1 MPETYFRVRWPDGK
15 EQSCYSPSSVV
26 AEYFKPDTEY
36 PLAEFLGI
44 SESALTEASERVKQ
58 KFGYYCSSASD
69 QLQQIRQIAAGFE
82 PSDRVTVLQIH
93 N

>member
-1 MPETYFRVRWPDGK
+1 MPETYFRVRWPDGQ

-36 PLAEFLGI
+36 GLQEFLGI
-44 SESALTEASERVKQ
+44 SEAALGEASERVKQ
-58 KFGYYCSSASD
+58 KFGFYCSSASD
-69 QLQQIRQIAAGFE
+69 QLQQIRQTAARFE
-82 PSDRVTVLQIH
+82 ASDRVILLKIH

>member
-1 MPETYFRVRWPDGK
+1 MPETYFRVRWPDGR

-36 PLAEFLGI
+36 VLQEFLGI
-44 SESALTEASERVKQ
+44 SETALAEASERVKR

-69 QLQQIRQIAAGFE
+69 QLQQIRQTASRFE